1 MFPRAHCHRLRP
13 VLRHCRSPDS
23 NVNQIRLTLAT
34 ENTLSRANLL
44 NEIRYAER
52 LCQRTARLYR
62 RVQNA
67 TTFLTII
74 GGSAAASALVATA
87 PSWLPILGTLLL
99 AVFGAVAIAVRPA
112 DKAAQNE
119 LDVRRYGAI
128 RVKSGA
134 MSDAELRQAID
145 EANTNNAVEI
155 EHLRDVAYNDVA
167 LEVGRPDSVVRLNL
181 QQRLIAACA

>member
-1 MFPRAHCHRLRP
+1 M
-13 VLRHCRSPDS
+13 
-23 NVNQIRLTLAT
+23 
-34 ENTLSRANLL
+34 ENTLQRSNLL

-62 RVQNA
+62 RVQSA
-67 TTFLTII
+67 TTFLTIV
-74 GGSAAASALVATA
+74 GGSTAASALVAHT
-87 PSWLPILGTLLL
+87 PSWLPIGGALFL
-99 AVFGAVAIAVRPA
+99 AVFGGVALSVRPA

-119 LDVRRYGAI
+119 LDVKRYSAI
-128 RVKSGA
+128 RAKSGA

-155 EHLRDVAYNDVA
+155 EPLRDVAYNDVA

-181 QQRLIAACA
+181 QQRLIAAFA

>member
-1 MFPRAHCHRLRP
+1 M
-13 VLRHCRSPDS
+13 
-23 NVNQIRLTLAT
+23 
-34 ENTLSRANLL
+34 ENTLQRSILL

-62 RVQNA
+62 RVQSA

-74 GGSAAASALVATA
+74 GGSAAASTLVATA
-87 PSWLPILGTLLL
+87 PSWLPISGTLLL

-119 LDVRRYGAI
+119 LDVKRYGAI
-128 RVKSGA
+128 RAKSIG

-145 EANTNNAVEI
+145 EAHSSNAVEV
-155 EHLRDVAYNDVA
+155 EPLRDVAYNDVA
-167 LEVGRPDSVVRLNL
+167 LEVGRPDSVVQLNF
-181 QQRLIAACA
+181 QQRLIAAFA